1 MSDFVNTQGHLDSVF
16 TEIEVG
22 YLPEFLAS
30 LRPHDIDAMVVLGP
44 DINCSKNRG
53 RTLRTM
59 HPWSFHRAAKAMA
72 TCEDMMDMDY
82 ESAPL
87 ISWISLEESPI
98 DQTKWAPLWK
108 KHGYRSML
116 MVKIPI
122 AMDRHFE
129 CMLFSRRSD
138 NCPKSAATITYQ
150 TMSAWPKI
158 KHEIVNKQ
166 QLLTRQEQ
174 LVLRL
179 SAMGATSQQAA
190 SRCETSER
198 MVNFH
203 IGNSLR
209 KLNAQNK
216 TAAVLKAIM
225 MGIL

>member
-1 MSDFVNTQGHLDSVF
+1 MNEFVNTEGHLDSVF

-22 YLPEFLAS
+22 YLPEFIS
-30 LRPHDIDAMVVLGP
+30 TLRSHEIDALVVLGP
-44 DINCSKNRG
+44 DINCKKNRG

-59 HPWSFHRAAKAMA
+59 HPWSLHRAAKAMS
-72 TCEDMMDMDY
+72 TCDDMMDMDF

-87 ISWISLEESPI
+87 VSWVNL
-98 DQTKWAPLWK
+98 DDKQVGQTKWAPLWK
-108 KHGYRSML
+108 INGFRSML
-116 MVKIPI
+116 LVKIPI

-129 CMLFSRRSD
+129 CMLFSKREEHSSE
-138 NCPKSAATITYQ
+138 SAASVIYK
-150 TMSAWPKI
+150 TMTAWPKI
-158 KHEIVNKQ
+158 KLEIVKKQ

-190 SRCETSER
+190 ARCETSER

-203 IGNSLR
+203 MGAILK

>member
-1 MSDFVNTQGHLDSVF
+1 MVLPNTRLLVGCIHFALCGLPGSRQSQVEKGCFVSDFVNTQGHLDSVF

-87 ISWISLEESPI
+87 ISWVSLEESPI

-150 TMSAWPKI
+150 TMSA
-158 KHEIVNKQ
+158 
-166 QLLTRQEQ
+166 
-174 LVLRL
+174 
-179 SAMGATSQQAA
+179 
-190 SRCETSER
+190 
-198 MVNFH
+198 
-203 IGNSLR
+203 
-209 KLNAQNK
+209 
-216 TAAVLKAIM
+216 
-225 MGIL
+225 